1 MLATESSIR
10 NPLRAGGRQT
20 GYGLCDNKEAHLTVE
35 EMIGAYFSP
44 QPNGKHSQLMQ
55 DGRRLSPTEP
65 PSPRRD

>member
-35 EMIGAYFSP
+35 EMIGAYFSL

-55 DGRRLSPTEP
+55 DVRRFSSTEP
-65 PSPRRD
+65 PSPRLD